1 MDSST
6 ASGSTV
12 LRYLYHPS
20 LFPTMMLAMCLHNQ
34 KGISQRPA
42 LPVVSSY
49 LASGGLAD
57 RHLWDKRLGFSYCL
71 IFTRHSSRASGSRAS
86 KDAVYHQPLEV
97 PIGIKQVRDGRG
109 TGEALPIMYDANM
122 DSDRN

>member
-6 ASGSTV
+6 ASGST
-12 LRYLYHPS
+12 
-20 LFPTMMLAMCLHNQ
+20 
-34 KGISQRPA
+34 GISPHPDAANHSEDVAANLAPDSSNANFEVPLPPELISHNDARHVPA
-42 LPVVSSY
+42 QPE
-49 LASGGLAD
+49 
-57 RHLWDKRLGFSYCL
+57 DKRLGFSYCL